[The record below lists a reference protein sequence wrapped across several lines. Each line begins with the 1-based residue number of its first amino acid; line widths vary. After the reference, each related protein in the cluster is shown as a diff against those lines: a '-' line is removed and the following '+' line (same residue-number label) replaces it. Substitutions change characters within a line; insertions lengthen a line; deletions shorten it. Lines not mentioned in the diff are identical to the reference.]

1 MNCPKCGQFVLSA
14 LDMDAVEDWGCCL
27 GCDHIEGEANE
38 AEKEEDDSL
47 T

>member
-1 MNCPKCGQFVLSA
+1 MNCPKCGQSVLSA
-14 LDMDAVEDWGCCL
+14 LDVEAIEDWGYCL
-27 GCDHIEGEANE
+27 GCDHIEGETK